1 MAEDKEESK
10 GSSKINP
17 PDVYDGNR
25 KNFHRFWQ
33 QVLLYLAASPKHF
46 KDDSQKIAFVL
57 SYLRKGDA
65 DSWADLFQTQKMAG
79 KATGAD
85 LDLGKWDAFAQ
96 DLENAFKSEY
106 AEQDAINDLNNLVMK
121 RTTTGEDHVAHFKT
135 LVIKSGLK
143 SDPDLMAKFQR
154 SVTPRLRRIISYK
167 GDPTTLKEWY
177 QACITADN
185 TDRRISED
193 IDRFNRQNP
202 KPTTTPTRT
211 TKYYNASNNYSNNN
225 YRQPYRDPNAMDVDA
240 INLSPEERSK
250 RLKQG
255 ACFTCGELGHRA
267 KDHFD
272 PNFKAK
278 GTTTNRPYIAR
289 TGNQTGNNRS
299 GSGPPRSTN
308 IAQQIRGLS
317 EIDKAKLYRE
327 TFGADNKED
336 EDLPFPQ

>member
-1 MAEDKEESK
+1 MTC
-10 GSSKINP
+10 
-17 PDVYDGNR
+17 R
-25 KNFHRFWQ
+25 
-33 QVLLYLAASPKHF
+33 
-46 KDDSQKIAFVL
+46 
-57 SYLRKGDA
+57 
-65 DSWADLFQTQKMAG
+65 
-79 KATGAD
+79 
-85 LDLGKWDAFAQ
+85 DAFAK
-96 DLENAFKSEY
+96 DLEDAFKSEY
-106 AEQDAINDLNNLVMK
+106 AEQIAINDLNNLIMK

-167 GDPTTLKEWY
+167 GDPTTLIGWY

-193 IDRFNRQNP
+193 IERFNRQNP
-202 KPTTTPTRT
+202 KQTTTPART
-211 TKYYNASNNYSNNN
+211 TKYYNSSNNYSN
-225 YRQPYRDPNAMDVDA
+225 YRQPPQDPNAMDVDA

-278 GTTTNRPYIAR
+278 GSMTNRPYIA
-289 TGNQTGNNRS
+289 
-299 GSGPPRSTN
+299 
-308 IAQQIRGLS
+308 
-317 EIDKAKLYRE
+317 
-327 TFGADNKED
+327 
-336 EDLPFPQ
+336 